1 MQPPYIGWLGFW
13 EGVLMSDVLVLY
25 DHVQFEPKSWQTRNK
40 IVGGSGFGWQWLTVP
55 VITAGRRFQAIKDVE
70 IAHDLW
76 APKHWRT
83 LEQCYAHAPYR
94 DWLEPFG
101 DIYDGPPQMLVDLNL
116 AIIGAVM
123 DALQVSVPVVRSS
136 TLGPLPA
143 GRESAIV
150 AIVRS
155 VGCDTLY
162 DAAGAQALLDPKP
175 FEDAGITLE
184 FQKYQPVPY
193 RQQREPFISHLSV
206 LDALANL
213 GPRTKDVI
221 LAGAQR

>member
-1 MQPPYIGWLGFW
+1 MQPPYMGWLGFW
-13 EGVLMSDVLVLY
+13 EGILHSDVFVAY
-25 DHVQFEPKSWQTRNK
+25 DHVDYEPKSWQSRNR
-40 IVGGSGFGWQWLTVP
+40 IRNAQGEVMLSVP
-55 VITAGRRFQAIKDVE
+55 VLTAGRRFQAIKDVE

-83 LEQCYAHAPYR
+83 LEQSYAHAPHKDYLQLFR
-94 DWLEPFG
+94 P
-101 DIYDGPPQMLVDLNL
+101 IYAHPPHMLVDLNQD
-116 AIIGAVM
+116 IIQTVL
-123 DALQVSVPVVRSS
+123 DALGVDVPIVRSS
-136 TLGPLPA
+136 ALGPLPE

-193 RQQREPFISHLSV
+193 HQQREPFISHLSV

-213 GPRTKDVI
+213 GPQAKDVI
-221 LAGAQR
+221 LAGAQH